1 MKIDIFSL
9 VSSVEIFYMYYSV
22 FSLVI
27 ALISL
32 YFLKSKFI
40 TSKVKIVLF
49 ISMFNIILPI
59 IGSFLTAW
67 IVYYLL
73 HIKYEE
79 TLDHVEYIN
88 MIDFEN
94 MFPLVN
100 RILPEGGIKNLMLD
114 ERSDTSLR
122 MKALVSL
129 ANNASRNELKLIKK
143 CLSDKNDEIRLYSF
157 AIIDKEERLI
167 NTKIHT
173 QLEKLNEVVSSDEKL
188 KAAEELVCLYWDMIY
203 LELSDKA
210 LTYFIAE
217 EIKRYGKIVLDIEP
231 ENIKVH
237 VALGKMY
244 LYNKN
249 FSKAEKHFKIATE
262 KGVNT
267 DFNIPYLAEI
277 YYNKRDFKAV
287 KSLLERGQKLNLNFM
302 LHPVVEQWIAK

>member
-59 IGSFLTAW
+59 IGSFFTAW

-129 ANNASRNELKLIKK
+129 ANNASRDELKLIKK

-217 EIKRYGKIVLDIEP
+217 EIKRYAKIVLDIEP

-249 FSKAEKHFKIATE
+249 FSKAEKHFKIAIK
-262 KGVNT
+262 KGPNT

-287 KSLLERGQKLNLNFM
+287 KSLLERGQQLNLNFM